1 MANHQRALNDYVSLY
16 ETMSVDDLSHLERFF
31 TSNARFKD
39 PFNDVQGLD
48 KIHRVFDNMFSD
60 LDYPTFSIDEAFLND
75 DIAYL
80 KWRFNAQLKGKQIAI
95 VGLSRVVFNDQGLVS
110 EHIDYWDASEQF
122 YMKLP
127 VIGAVLRFIQRK
139 VSAS

>member
-16 ETMSVDDLSHLERFF
+16 ETMNLGDLGHLERFF

-48 KIHRVFDNMFSD
+48 KIQRVFENMFSD
-60 LDYPTFSIDEAFLND
+60 LDYPTFSVDEAYLND

-80 KWRFNAQLKGKQIAI
+80 KWRFNAQLKGKQILI
-95 VGLSRVVFNDQGLVS
+95 VGLSRVVFNDQGFVS